1 MKKWTEDE
9 RAMLKV
15 VVLYNLMERLEK
27 GEAKDILAEDAILEE
42 IGAVE
47 ESVRALGHQCYVMA
61 IREEIFTVIHW
72 LKEIQP
78 DVVFNLCE
86 SVYGNSC
93 WEMNVPAL
101 LDLFRISYTGSSPLT
116 LGLCQDKGKVKDILQ
131 SQGILTPRYKIFDRG
146 VNHIRGNVFPI
157 IVKPLHEDGSL
168 GISKE
173 SVVYDD
179 EALSR
184 QIQYV
189 VEKYHQPALVEEFVH
204 GRELNVGLLE
214 TNGKV
219 GLLPISEIDFSEFPE
234 DLPKICMYDAKW
246 ETDSPEYQGSK
257 PVCPA
262 PLEWVVQKRI
272 EYIALKVFKLFG
284 CRDYARVDMRLD
296 SNGKIYVLEVNPNP
310 DISPQ
315 SGMARAIKV
324 QGMTYTEFVGNLLER
339 AVKRKP

>member
-1 MKKWTEDE
+1 MS
-9 RAMLKV
+9 KV
-15 VVLYNLMERLEK
+15 VILYNLMERLEK

-47 ESVRALGHQCYVMA
+47 ESIRALGHQCYVMA
-61 IREEIFTVIHW
+61 IREEVFTVIHW

-86 SVYGNSC
+86 SIYGNSC
-93 WEMNVPAL
+93 WEMNIPAL
-101 LDLFRISYTGSSPLT
+101 LDLFRISYTGSSSLT

-189 VEKYHQPALVEEFVH
+189 VEKYHQPALVEEFVD

-219 GLLPISEIDFSEFPE
+219 GLLPISEIDFSEFPK

-262 PLEWVVQKRI
+262 RLEWVVQRRI

-284 CRDYARVDMRLD
+284 CRDYARVDIRLD

-324 QGMTYTEFVGNLLER
+324 QGMTYTDFVGKLIER
-339 AVKRKP
+339 AVQRKA